1 MEKNTINNW
10 FFNNSWSLIVVFM
23 TFAVGFA
30 LIKYRVDINTQI
42 IYALQ
47 ERVNAYPTEQYFD
60 LRFKNIETSLDE
72 VKTDLKEHISV
83 K

>member
-10 FFNNSWSLIVVFM
+10 FFNNSWSLIVVLV
-23 TFAVGFA
+23 TFIIGFS
-30 LIKYRVDINTQI
+30 LLKYRVDINTGI

-47 ERVNAYPTEQYFD
+47 EKVNAYPTEQYFD
-60 LRFKNIETSLDE
+60 MRFKNIETSLNE
-72 VKTDLKEHISV
+72 VKEDFKEHLSV

>member
-10 FFNNSWSLIVVFM
+10 FFNNSWSLIVVFV
-23 TFAVGFA
+23 TFIIGFS
-30 LIKYRVDINTQI
+30 LLKYRVDINTGI

-47 ERVNAYPTEQYFD
+47 EKVNAYPTEQYFNE
-60 LRFKNIETSLDE
+60 RFKNIEKSLDE
-72 VKTDLKEHISV
+72 VKTDLKVHMAE